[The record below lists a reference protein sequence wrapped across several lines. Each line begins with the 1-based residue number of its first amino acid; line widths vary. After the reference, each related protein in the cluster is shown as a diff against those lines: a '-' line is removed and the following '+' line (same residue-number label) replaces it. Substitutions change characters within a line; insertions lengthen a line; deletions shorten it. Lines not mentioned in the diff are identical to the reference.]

1 MERAHRL
8 DRDSEQLV
16 DKIVGWVKRARLE
29 TPFAFM
35 LESHLPL
42 ARLMGHGLYVFEP
55 IAAGLMGFERVETIR
70 KVLFD
75 PEALEK
81 LRANLA
87 EVDKDDADPP
97 NH

>member
-1 MERAHRL
+1 M

-16 DKIVGWVKRARLE
+16 EKIAGWVKRARLE

-55 IAAGLMGFERVETIR
+55 IAAGLMGFERVETLR

-81 LRANLA
+81 LRNSLA
-87 EVDKDDADPP
+87 KAGKDDADSSY
-97 NH
+97 H